1 MHYSKQRELIYK
13 TLKENAIHPSAE
25 YIYDILKKA
34 QTRISVA
41 TIYRNLNK
49 MAQHGR
55 VKKIQGLEGKAHFD
69 HNTHEHFHFI
79 CKKCG
84 RVYDVPAEIAPDIL
98 MSAKY
103 ETGFQI
109 DSYDVVFQG
118 VCLECKIE
126 GR

>member
-13 TLKENAIHPSAE
+13 ALEDNAIHPSAE
-25 YIYDILKKA
+25 YIYDVLKKA
-34 QTRISVA
+34 ETRISLT
-41 TIYRNLNK
+41 TIYRNLNT
-49 MAQHGR
+49 MALQGR
-55 VKKIQGLEGKAHFD
+55 IKKIQGLEDKAHFD

-84 RVYDVPAEIAPDIL
+84 RVYDVPSEIAPDIL
-98 MSAKY
+98 MKAKY

-109 DSYDVVFQG
+109 DSYDVVFHG